1 MNEAQ
6 YIKERL
12 DDQISWYDSK
22 SKEAKKM
29 NKIASYFVLIVSA
42 LIPLIVNL
50 SFDQI
55 WMKLIISILGVVIT
69 ISEGFA
75 NFNKYSENWIE
86 YRTVCETL
94 RHEKYMYLSK
104 SGVYLDGNFSFFVER
119 VESVISQEN
128 VNWASLNKV
137 EKPTNGKTGG

>member
-1 MNEAQ
+1 M
-6 YIKERL
+6 IRL
-12 DDQISWYDSK
+12 VGMILKVKKQ
-22 SKEAKKM
+22 KKM

>member
-6 YIKERL
+6 YIEERL